1 MNRRRDLEPISSA
14 LEEVLAQSRPA
25 TGLARIQS
33 AWPRV
38 AGEKLAEW
46 ATPVAESGGVVVF
59 ECADSM
65 VAHELD
71 MLKDEL
77 LEKFAETLAEGAP
90 NDLRFRAR

>member
-1 MNRRRDLEPISSA
+1 MNRRRDLEPIASA
-14 LEEVLAQSRPA
+14 LDQVLAQTRPA

-33 AWPRV
+33 AWPTV

-46 ATPVAESGGVVVF
+46 ATPVSESGGVVVF

-65 VAHELD
+65 VAHELE
-71 MLKDEL
+71 MIKDDL
-77 LEKFAETLAEGAP
+77 LRKFAETLAEGAP